1 MQLTNVA
8 PGSISKAACI
18 PARATHGLRKYGLL
32 PVLGGLTL
40 SRAFG
45 YSGTVIW
52 NGGFPRPK
60 IVNRGGTLRTS
71 GVVLFGGTRIELY
84 RGASISIG
92 EGSFIN
98 RNTSI
103 LAETSVSI
111 GDYVLVGWDVTITDT
126 DEHDWPG
133 LGARTAPIVIGDHS
147 WIGARSIILKGVTI
161 GEGAVV
167 AAGSVVTRD
176 VAPYTLVAGSPAKP
190 IRDLPR
196 PDAPVIMRE

>member
-1 MQLTNVA
+1 MQLANVA
-8 PGSISKAACI
+8 PRTLSKAARV
-18 PARATHGLRKYGLL
+18 PARATHGLRKYGVL

-40 SRAFG
+40 ARSFG
-45 YSGTVIW
+45 FSGTVIW

-60 IVNRGGTLRTS
+60 VVNRGGTLTTG

-84 RGASISIG
+84 PGAAISIG

-103 LAETSVSI
+103 LAETSVRI
-111 GDYVLVGWDVTITDT
+111 GQYVLVGWDVTITDT

-133 LGARTAPIVIGDHS
+133 LGTRTAPIQIGDHS

-196 PDAPVIMRE
+196 PVSQVSSRD

>member
-1 MQLTNVA
+1 MRLAIPTPA
-8 PGSISKAACI
+8 PI
-18 PARATHGLRKYGLL
+18 ARATRLPGKARQGLARYGVL
-32 PVLGGLTL
+32 PILGGLTL
-40 SRAFG
+40 VPKFG
-45 YSGTVIW
+45 FSGTVIW

-60 IVNRGGTLRTS
+60 IVNRGGVLRTG

-84 RGASISIG
+84 PGAKVTIG
-92 EGSFIN
+92 TGSFIN

-111 GDYVLVGWDVTITDT
+111 GDYVLIGWDVTITDT

-133 LGARTAPIVIGDHS
+133 LGTRTAPVAIGDHS
-147 WIGARSIILKGVTI
+147 WIGARSIVLKGVTI

-167 AAGSVVTRD
+167 AAGSIVTRD
-176 VAPYTLVAGSPAKP
+176 VPPYTLVAGSPARH

-196 PDAPVIMRE
+196 P